1 MDQIINSSLDHNYE
15 SVPLVMSVPE
25 LARQMGIGRNA
36 AYDIVNAGLIRSVRI
51 GKTIR
56 IPRTA
61 LIEFL
66 EQRAG

>member
-1 MDQIINSSLDHNYE
+1 MNRTTDNSYEQI
-15 SVPLVMSVPE
+15 PLVMSVPE
-25 LARQMGIGRNA
+25 LAKLLGIGRNA
-36 AYDIVNAGLIRSVRI
+36 AYDMVSAGLIRSVRI

-66 EQRAG
+66 ERDPD

>member
-1 MDQIINSSLDHNYE
+1 MNRTTDNSYEQIP
-15 SVPLVMSVPE
+15 VVMSVPE
-25 LARQMGIGRNA
+25 LAKLLGIGRNA
-36 AYDIVNAGLIRSVRI
+36 AYDMVSAGLIRSVRI

-66 EQRAG
+66 ERDPD